1 MNLAEQVYQAI
12 KPLPEAMVQ
21 EVLDFALFL
30 RQREE
35 KAEWQNLMFAQN
47 SSLADWDNDEDE
59 VYAGDIIAPERWF
72 TVFSLENALC
82 RVFGKLAL
90 TAEEGKQQ

>member
-59 VYAGDIIAPERWF
+59 VWNDVLGI
-72 TVFSLENALC
+72 
-82 RVFGKLAL
+82 
-90 TAEEGKQQ
+90 

>member
-21 EVLDFALFL
+21 EVLDFALYL

-47 SSLADWDNDEDE
+47 SSLADWDNNEEDD
-59 VYAGDIIAPERWF
+59 VC
-72 TVFSLENALC
+72 NA
-82 RVFGKLAL
+82 VPAI
-90 TAEEGKQQ
+90 

>member
-1 MNLAEQVYQAI
+1 MNLAEQVYQAT

-35 KAEWQNLMFAQN
+35 KAEWQNLMLAQTRA
-47 SSLADWDNDEDE
+47 LADWDNNEEDE
-59 VYAGDIIAPERWF
+59 VC
-72 TVFSLENALC
+72 NA
-82 RVFGKLAL
+82 VPAI
-90 TAEEGKQQ
+90 

>member
-59 VYAGDIIAPERWF
+59 VWNDVPAI
-72 TVFSLENALC
+72 
-82 RVFGKLAL
+82 
-90 TAEEGKQQ
+90 

>member
-21 EVLDFALFL
+21 EVLDFALYL

-59 VYAGDIIAPERWF
+59 VWNDVPAI
-72 TVFSLENALC
+72 
-82 RVFGKLAL
+82 
-90 TAEEGKQQ
+90 